1 MNNEVYNSVFQKEI
15 CDFIELKRAL
25 GFSYQQRQVLCGVL
39 MLFYVKTTFLKNASR
54 KSYANFGVE
63 KELMKL

>member
-25 GFSYQQRQVLCGVL
+25 GFSYQSEAGSLRRIDAFLCENNL
-39 MLFYVKTTFLKNASR
+39 S
-54 KSYANFGVE
+54 E
-63 KELMKL
+63 K